1 MSGSTDF
8 QPALRAWVHVGLTE
22 ITRPLTRHIVRA
34 TALVAHWDREGSRA
48 GLVVSESGS
57 TFSSDEAGM
66 SIVVLGALL

>member
-1 MSGSTDF
+1 
-8 QPALRAWVHVGLTE
+8 VGLTE

-34 TALVAHWDREGSRA
+34 TAFAAHWDRDGTRA

-57 TFSSDEAGM
+57 IFSSDEAGM